1 MRFWVP
7 LWAHAKW
14 IAALRE
20 HVYGGK
26 EVDPTVIGRT
36 DQCELGRWLRG
47 EGAQFRHL
55 PAFAEVVAAHE
66 SVHRRAVTVV
76 ALADAGRRLEAEA
89 ETAAGGE
96 LRRRSRLLVGALR
109 RLNAQIVGS
118 PEPVSA
124 FSA

>member
-7 LWAHAKW
+7 IWAHAKW

-20 HVYGGK
+20 HIYGGK
-26 EVDPTVIGRT
+26 ELDRTLVDRT
-36 DQCELGRWLRG
+36 DRCELGRWLRG
-47 EGAQFRHL
+47 EGARFGHL

-66 SVHRRAVTVV
+66 AVHRRAVTVV

-96 LRRRSRLLVGALR
+96 LRRRSRVLVRTLR
-109 RLNAQIVGS
+109 RLNSQIVGT
-118 PEPVSA
+118 PEPVAA